1 MFNALKPT
9 VVFQEVPNE
18 IALCISITGCKVG
31 CKGCH
36 STELW
41 DEKNG
46 FELTDELFNYWLSK
60 YQGLISCVCFM
71 GGEWQLD
78 ELKNKL
84 SLAKTQGLKTCLY
97 TGQDTLA
104 EEIKPLLDFAKLGRW
119 RQELGGLS
127 SSFTN
132 QRFINVAS
140 GENLNPL
147 FIKNIAA

>member
-18 IALCISITGCKVG
+18 ISLCISITGCKLG

-41 DEKNG
+41 DERNG
-46 FELTDELFNYWLSK
+46 EPLTNQLFQHWLNQ

-71 GGEWQLD
+71 GGEWQTNALR
-78 ELKNKL
+78 EKL
-84 SLAKTQGLKTCLY
+84 VIAKTAGLKTCLY
-97 TGQDTLA
+97 TGEDHISPELM
-104 EEIKPLLDFAKLGRW
+104 PFLNFAKLGRW
-119 RQELGGLS
+119 QPELGGLNEQ
-127 SSFTN
+127 FTN
-132 QRFINVAS
+132 QRFIDLAT